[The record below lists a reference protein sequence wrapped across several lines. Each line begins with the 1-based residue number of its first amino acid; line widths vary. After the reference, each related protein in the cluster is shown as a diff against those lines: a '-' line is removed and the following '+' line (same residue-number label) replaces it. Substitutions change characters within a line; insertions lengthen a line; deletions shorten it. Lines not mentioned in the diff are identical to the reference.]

1 MSYTNNLKLF
11 LEKRAG
17 SYSIQLT
24 PEEMDSLDYFAG
36 RGYDCGLKA
45 ALQLENE
52 ETGTYS
58 IPEHGMW
65 EISEACNEHGAWTN
79 LNWNSSLGV
88 KIDKLL
94 QSIV

>member
-52 ETGTYS
+52 EKTKNNNNGTVS
-58 IPEHGMW
+58 HIR
-65 EISEACNEHGAWTN
+65 
-79 LNWNSSLGV
+79 V
-88 KIDKLL
+88 F
-94 QSIV
+94 IVPNCL

>member
-1 MSYTNNLKLF
+1 MGYTDELKQF
-11 LEKRAG
+11 MEKRAG
-17 SYSIQLT
+17 SYTIQLT

-58 IPEHGMW
+58 IPEHKIW

-79 LNWNSSLGV
+79 LNWNSSLGI